1 MVLLENIQLQA
12 GNVDT
17 YQKLAW
23 VQGAIQYMLIT
34 DYPSLPYKLIYPTE
48 WRAKCDFLKGKEK
61 SRANQK
67 KEAQEWVFRQFNKKC
82 TQDEADAICIGW
94 SYNKIELNFE

>member
-1 MVLLENIQLQA
+1 MVILENIQLQA

-23 VQGAIQYMLIT
+23 VQGAIQYMLAT
-34 DYPSLPYKLIYPTE
+34 DYPSLPYKLLYPTE
-48 WRAKCDFLKGKEK
+48 WRAKCHFLKDKGKD
-61 SRANQK
+61 RASQK
-67 KEAQEWVFRQFNKKC
+67 KIAQNWVLQQFNKKC

-94 SYNKIELNFE
+94 SFNKSELNFE